1 MTNLTDA
8 PTMGTVNRRR
18 FLHTATALAA
28 VNVMPARAVVGEP
41 QSKLLSDEL
50 AGLDALGQAELVRQK
65 KISPL
70 ELVNSAIARIER
82 LDPALNSIITRTFE
96 LARKKASQPVGSG
109 PFAGVPF
116 LVKDLEPVA
125 GVRLTFGSAVFK
137 SNIATYT
144 SEVIQRMER
153 AGLIMVGKSNTP
165 EFGLLPVTEP
175 RGFGPTHNPWNPAYS
190 TGGSSGGAAAAVA
203 AGLVPI
209 ATASDGGGSI
219 RIPSSCCGLFGL
231 KISRGR
237 NPEAPGVKD
246 DGLSV
251 THCVARSVRDSA
263 ALLDATRGP
272 TTGERWYAP
281 PPKRPYL
288 QEVGAPPGRLR
299 IAFTTKDFAGNRV
312 HPDCAQAVTSTAKL
326 CEELGHTVEEA
337 IPQFDGRLFGESFL
351 VLWAAVAGRAVKT
364 AKKLSGG
371 KITAAA
377 FEPWTQKL
385 IEMDAKYDP
394 SDVSM
399 VWTGIAQ
406 QANLAMVKF
415 LSKYDV
421 LLTATLGRPPV
432 KIGEIDQTLPLERMI
447 PLLNAYVAFTP
458 LANATGQPAMSVP
471 LYWNADGLP
480 IGSHFFGRH
489 TDEATLL
496 RLAAQLEQARPWI
509 ERRPPALARTQERT
523 RAEGK
528 SGQGG
533 AGEMRMVRSH
543 PLANR
548 RHWRAKA
555 LASGTRTR

>member
-1 MTNLTDA
+1 MTNPRRA
-8 PTMGTVNRRR
+8 PSAGAVNRRR
-18 FLHTATALAA
+18 FLQTAAALAA
-28 VNVMPARAVVGEP
+28 VNGLPARAGVGEP
-41 QSKLLSDEL
+41 QAKSTSDEL
-50 AGLDALGQAELVRQK
+50 AGLDALGQAELVRKK

-70 ELVNSAIARIER
+70 ELVDAAIARIEKF
-82 LDPALNSIITRTFE
+82 DPALNSVITRTFE

-109 PFAGVPF
+109 PFAGVPY

-125 GVRLTFGSAVFK
+125 GVRWTFGSAPFK
-137 SNIATYT
+137 SNVAPYT
-144 SEVIQRMER
+144 SEVILRMER
-153 AGLIMVGKSNTP
+153 AGLIMLGKSNTP

-175 RGFGPTHNPWNPAYS
+175 RGFGATHNPWNLDYS
-190 TGGSSGGAAAAVA
+190 PGGSSGGSAAAVA

-209 ATASDGGGSI
+209 ASASDGGGSI

-237 NPEAPGVKD
+237 NPEFPGVKD

-281 PPKRPYL
+281 PPARPYL

-299 IAFTTKDFAGNRV
+299 IAFTTKDFAGNPA

-337 IPQFDGRLFGESFL
+337 VPQFDGRLFGDSFL

-371 KITAAA
+371 RVTAAA
-377 FEPWTQKL
+377 FEPFTQRL
-385 IEMDAKYDP
+385 AEMDTKYDP

-421 LLTATLGRPPV
+421 LLTATLGRPPL
-432 KIGEIDQTLPLERMI
+432 KIGEIDQSMPLEQMRA
-447 PLLNAYVAFTP
+447 LLSTYVAYTP

-471 LYWNADGLP
+471 LFWNAEGLP

-489 TDEATLL
+489 TDEAHLL
-496 RLAAQLEQARPWI
+496 RLAAQLEQARPWSG
-509 ERRPPALARTQERT
+509 RRPAMLAR
-523 RAEGK
+523 
-528 SGQGG
+528 S
-533 AGEMRMVRSH
+533 
-543 PLANR
+543 
-548 RHWRAKA
+548 
-555 LASGTRTR
+555 

>member
-1 MTNLTDA
+1 MPPL
-8 PTMGTVNRRR
+8 NRRN
-18 FLHTATALAA
+18 FLQAAATLAA
-28 VNVMPARAVVGEP
+28 AHALPAAAMVPEP
-41 QSKLLSDEL
+41 QPTPTSDEL
-50 AGLDALGQAELVRQK
+50 AALDALGQAELVRK
-65 KISPL
+65 KQITPL
-70 ELVNSAIARIER
+70 ELVNAAIARIEKY
-82 LDPALNSIITRTFE
+82 DPALNSIITRTFE
-96 LARKKASQPVGSG
+96 QARKKAEQPLGSG
-109 PFAGVPF
+109 PFAGVPY

-125 GVRLTFGSAVFK
+125 GVRQTFGSAPFK
-137 SNIATYT
+137 ANVATYT
-144 SEVIQRMER
+144 SEVILRMER

-175 RGFGPTHNPWNPAYS
+175 RGFGPTHNPWNPAHS
-190 TGGSSGGAAAAVA
+190 PGGSSGGAAAAVA

-231 KISRGR
+231 KLSRGR

-251 THCVARSVRDSA
+251 LHCVARSVRDSA

-272 TTGERWYAP
+272 TVGERWYAP
-281 PPKRPYL
+281 PPKRPYVE
-288 QEVGAPPGRLR
+288 EVGVPPGRLR
-299 IAFTTKDFAGNRV
+299 IAFATKDLAGNPV
-312 HPDCAQAVTSTAKL
+312 HADCAQAVTSTAKL
-326 CEELGHTVEEA
+326 CEELGHAVEEA
-337 IPQFDGRLFGESFL
+337 SPQFDGRLFGESFL

-385 IEMDAKYDP
+385 VEMDAKSDP

-415 LSKYDV
+415 LTKYD
-421 LLTATLGRPPV
+421 LFLTPTLGRPPV
-432 KIGEIDQTLPLERMI
+432 KIGELDQTWPIDKLI
-447 PLLNAYVAFTP
+447 PWLNAYVPFTP

-480 IGSHFFGRH
+480 IGSHFFGRY

-496 RLAAQLEQARPWI
+496 RLAAQLEQARPWTK
-509 ERRPPALARTQERT
+509 RHPPALAAT
-523 RAEGK
+523 
-528 SGQGG
+528 
-533 AGEMRMVRSH
+533 
-543 PLANR
+543 
-548 RHWRAKA
+548 
-555 LASGTRTR
+555 

>member
-1 MTNLTDA
+1 MTN
-8 PTMGTVNRRR
+8 PTSTLHRRR
-18 FLHTATALAA
+18 FLQTATAVAA
-28 VNVMPARAVVGEP
+28 VNVIPARAAVGKE
-41 QSKLLSDEL
+41 QSKSASDEL
-50 AGLDALGQAELVRQK
+50 AGLDALGQAELVRKK
-65 KISPL
+65 KISPA
-70 ELVNSAIARIER
+70 ELVDAAIARIEK

-96 LARKKASQPVGSG
+96 RARKQAAQPIGSG
-109 PFAGVPF
+109 PFAGVPY

-125 GVRLTFGSAVFK
+125 GVRWTFGSGAFK
-137 SNIATYT
+137 FNVALYT
-144 SEVIQRMER
+144 GEVILRMER
-153 AGLIMVGKSNTP
+153 AGLIMLGKSATP

-175 RGFGPTHNPWNPAYS
+175 RGFGPTHNPWNLAY
-190 TGGSSGGAAAAVA
+190 TPGGSSGGSAAAVA

-209 ATASDGGGSI
+209 ASASDGGGSI
-219 RIPSSCCGLFGL
+219 RIPASCCGLFGL

-237 NPEAPGVKD
+237 NPEFPGVKD

-281 PPKRPYL
+281 PPSRPYL

-299 IAFTTKDFAGNRV
+299 IAFTTKDFAGNPA

-337 IPQFDGRLFGESFL
+337 IPQFDGRLFGESFR
-351 VLWAAVAGRAVKT
+351 VLWGAVAGRAVKT

-377 FEPWTQKL
+377 FEPFTQKAA
-385 IEMDAKYDP
+385 EMDAKYDP

-399 VWTGIAQ
+399 AWTGIIQ

-421 LLTATLGRPPV
+421 LLTPTLGRPPL
-432 KIGEIDQTLPLERMI
+432 KIGELDQSLPLEQVSA
-447 PLLNAYVAFTP
+447 LLSSYVAYTP

-489 TDEATLL
+489 YDEVTLL
-496 RLAAQLEQARPWI
+496 RLAAQLEQARPWSK
-509 ERRPPALARTQERT
+509 RLPPAVAR
-523 RAEGK
+523 A
-528 SGQGG
+528 
-533 AGEMRMVRSH
+533 
-543 PLANR
+543 
-548 RHWRAKA
+548 
-555 LASGTRTR
+555 

>member
-1 MTNLTDA
+1 MHQQ
-8 PTMGTVNRRR
+8 PSSRRR
-18 FLHTATALAA
+18 FLHAAATLAA
-28 VNVMPARAVVGEP
+28 VNVMPARAAVREP
-41 QSKLLSDEL
+41 QSKLGSDEL
-50 AGLDALGQAELVRQK
+50 AGLDALGQAELIRLK

-70 ELVNSAIARIER
+70 ELVDSAIARIEKF
-82 LDPALNSIITRTFE
+82 DPALNSIITRTFE
-96 LARKKASQPVGSG
+96 QARKRASQPLPAG
-109 PFAGVPF
+109 PFSGVPF

-125 GVRLTFGSAVFK
+125 GVRQTFGSGAFK
-137 SNIATYT
+137 SNVAMYT
-144 SEVIQRMER
+144 SEVILRMER

-175 RGFGPTHNPWNPAYS
+175 RAFGATHNPWNAAHSP
-190 TGGSSGGAAAAVA
+190 GGSSGGAAAAVA

-251 THCVARSVRDSA
+251 IHCVARSVRDSA

-272 TTGERWYAP
+272 TAGERWYAP
-281 PPKRPYL
+281 PPQRPYS
-288 QEVGAPPGRLR
+288 QEVGTPPGRLR
-299 IAFTTKDFAGNRV
+299 IAFTTKDFAGNPV

-337 IPQFDGRLFGESFL
+337 VPQFDGRLFGESFL

-371 KITAAA
+371 KITAGA

-385 IEMDAKYDP
+385 VEMDAKYDP

-399 VWTGIAQ
+399 VWTGVAQ

-415 LSKYDV
+415 LTKYDV
-421 LLTATLGRPPV
+421 LLTPTLGRPPV
-432 KIGEIDQTLPLERMI
+432 KIGELDQTWPVEKLI
-447 PLLNAYVAFTP
+447 PWLNAYVPFTP

-480 IGSHFFGRH
+480 IGSHFFGHH
-489 TDEATLL
+489 TDEVTLL
-496 RLAAQLEQARPWI
+496 RLASQLEQARPWTK
-509 ERRPPALARTQERT
+509 RRPPAIVAR
-523 RAEGK
+523 
-528 SGQGG
+528 
-533 AGEMRMVRSH
+533 
-543 PLANR
+543 
-548 RHWRAKA
+548 
-555 LASGTRTR
+555 